1 MPCFQSL
8 LLCLLGMFRK
18 REDQRN
24 APSYPPLQGPPG
36 AEPWGS
42 GHSLTRY
49 PGETW
54 FASLSLLSSPEN
66 GMKPAP
72 PARVEVGRGLESTG
86 TSVQYFQLPVL
97 DPQTPRG
104 TPWMSQPQCHCVIM

>member
-8 LLCLLGMFRK
+8 LLCLLGMFREG
-18 REDQRN
+18 EDQRN

-49 PGETW
+49 HGETC
-54 FASLSLLSSPEN
+54 FASLSLPSSHEN

-72 PARVEVGRGLESTG
+72 PARVEAGRGLEST
-86 TSVQYFQLPVL
+86 VQYFQLLVP
-97 DPQTPRG
+97 DPQTPHG